1 MVRHRVVKIGGFF
14 CALLMTAAGCQAI
27 SPDGQLSGGAGI
39 ADETSQRLMVR
50 LRTAQDS
57 CDASQIAALASAT
70 GQRLSYVRPMSGK
83 ACVITQH
90 ADTKASLAKGLN
102 RLKSHPSVE
111 WAEVDAVMKALR

>member
-14 CALLMTAAGCQAI
+14 CALLMAATGCQAVVPAGQA
-27 SPDGQLSGGAGI
+27 SKDGGI
-39 ADETSQRLMVR
+39 AEDMSRQLMVK

-70 GQRLSYVRPMSGK
+70 AQRLDYVRPMSGR

-90 ADTKASLAKGLN
+90 ADTEARLAEGLN
-102 RLKSHPSVE
+102 RLKRHPSVE